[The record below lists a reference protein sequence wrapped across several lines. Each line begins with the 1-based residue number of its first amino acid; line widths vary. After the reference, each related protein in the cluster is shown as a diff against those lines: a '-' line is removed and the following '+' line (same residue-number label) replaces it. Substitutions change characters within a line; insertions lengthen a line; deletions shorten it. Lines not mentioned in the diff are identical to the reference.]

1 MRREWLALLLVLTI
15 TVSAAALSII
25 SSHNPENP
33 SNTKVKVVAT
43 FYPLAY
49 MAEGI
54 GGDRVSV
61 KTLIPYNTEVHS
73 WQPSMADM
81 ITVSEADVILLNG
94 GGLDWWMGEILNS
107 INMSGKLIVDTS
119 QGLEL
124 LPLGSENGHEGD
136 HIERGDYD
144 PHIWLSP
151 YMAVRQA
158 ERIFSALVE
167 KDSSGVKYYQE
178 RFEALKKRLEDLDDR
193 YQKEL
198 ANKTKEVIIVAHEA
212 YGYLAARYGFR
223 QQGVIGISADQQP
236 SIQAIRDLV
245 DIMTRYNI
253 RVIYLDPAYSA
264 SYVMALKSDVEAKT
278 GWDVQ
283 IMKLYLALGPADG
296 KDYLGQLEANLEALI
311 VGLRGS

>member
-1 MRREWLALLLVLTI
+1 LRRKRLALLLILTI
-15 TVSAAALSII
+15 SAVTLSTFFQ
-25 SSHNPENP
+25 NPENA
-33 SNTKVKVVAT
+33 SNSKLKVLAT

-49 MAEGI
+49 MAGEI

-61 KTLIPYNTEVHS
+61 KTMIPYNTEVHS
-73 WQPSMADM
+73 WQPSMSDM
-81 ITVSEADVILLNG
+81 VAVSDADVILLNG
-94 GGLDWWMGEILNS
+94 GGLDWWMEDILNS
-107 INMSGKLIVDTS
+107 VNTSGKLVVDTS

-124 LPLGSENGHEGD
+124 LQLGSGHEHEGSPAEGRCD
-136 HIERGDYD
+136 HD

-158 ERIFSALVE
+158 ERIFSSLVE
-167 KDSSGVKYYQE
+167 KDPSGMKYYQE
-178 RFEALKKRLEDLDDR
+178 RFEALKNRLEDLDER

-245 DIMTRYNI
+245 DMMTRYNI

-264 SYVMALKSDVEAKT
+264 SYVMALKSEVEART

-283 IMKLYLALGPADG
+283 VMKLYLALGPADG
-296 KDYLGQLEANLEALI
+296 KDYLGQLEANLEALK
-311 VGLRGS
+311 VGLRDP

>member
-1 MRREWLALLLVLTI
+1 LRKGWLALLLVLTI
-15 TVSAAALSII
+15 SASAALLSTNFQ
-25 SSHNPENP
+25 NPNSTP
-33 SNTKVKVVAT
+33 SPKVKVLAT

-49 MAEGI
+49 MAGEI

-61 KTLIPYNTEVHS
+61 RTLIPYNTEVHS
-73 WQPSMADM
+73 WQPSTSDM
-81 ITVSEADVILLNG
+81 IAVSEADVVVLNG
-94 GGLDWWMGEILNS
+94 GGLDWWMGEIFNS
-107 INMSGKLIVDTS
+107 INMSGKLVVDTS

-124 LPLGSENGHEGD
+124 LPLGGGHEGSLA
-136 HIERGDYD
+136 EGRGDYD

-167 KDSSGVKYYQE
+167 KDPSGMKYYQE
-178 RFEALKKRLEDLDDR
+178 RFEALKEHLEDLDER

-223 QQGVIGISADQQP
+223 QQGIIGISADQQP
-236 SIQAIRDLV
+236 STQTLRDLV
-245 DIMTRYNI
+245 DMMTENKI

-264 SYVMALKSDVEAKT
+264 SYVMALKSEVEART
-278 GWDVQ
+278 GWYVQ
-283 IMKLYLALGPADG
+283 VMKLYLALGPADG
-296 KDYLGQLEANLEALI
+296 KDYLGQLEANLEALR
-311 VGLRGS
+311 VGLMDP